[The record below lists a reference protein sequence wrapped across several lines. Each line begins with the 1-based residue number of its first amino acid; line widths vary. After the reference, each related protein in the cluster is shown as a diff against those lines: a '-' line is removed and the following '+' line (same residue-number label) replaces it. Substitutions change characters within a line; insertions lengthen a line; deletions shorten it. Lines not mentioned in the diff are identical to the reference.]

1 MVSIFI
7 TAISGSV
14 SFVSSLL
21 GIWLWIDGIKEKKK
35 RRTAITFVVIA
46 LISISITLISIS
58 TTKTN
63 IQGYQEYQE
72 DLAAQ
77 QAADDRSYKLAQEY
91 IKEGNMFE
99 AIRQLQNISSH
110 YELYEKSQE
119 LLSSSIIKY
128 KNSIL
133 EKTEELSK
141 TGKLEDAINVI
152 KTAQFLLPDDSNLD
166 LKLEKYT
173 NDLSKN
179 TVDEAI
185 KNAKSYE
192 NLQDYKSAILIIR
205 DAAKLYPNNQELK
218 LKLST
223 YESEYVNDILN
234 IASTYISQ
242 HKVDSAIDTLNDALS
257 VVPQEKELKERLYQ
271 YKNITVNLSTLTY
284 LKQSGFF
291 NDTDITVANDGSLI
305 SNGFVFYYSGAT
317 RTYAL
322 DGKYSA
328 IVGTYALIEE
338 CKNYNVRCVL
348 TIDVDGKEYILP
360 EVKAGVR
367 PVPFDIP
374 LLNAQNITFT
384 LYCDMDS
391 PKIVVG
397 NTILY
402 KTE

>member
-21 GIWLWIDGIKEKKK
+21 GIWLWIDSIKEKKK

-133 EKTEELSK
+133 EKAEELSK
-141 TGKLEDAINVI
+141 TGLG
-152 KTAQFLLPDDSNLD
+152 L
-166 LKLEKYT
+166 
-173 NDLSKN
+173 
-179 TVDEAI
+179 
-185 KNAKSYE
+185 
-192 NLQDYKSAILIIR
+192 
-205 DAAKLYPNNQELK
+205 
-218 LKLST
+218 
-223 YESEYVNDILN
+223 
-234 IASTYISQ
+234 
-242 HKVDSAIDTLNDALS
+242 
-257 VVPQEKELKERLYQ
+257 
-271 YKNITVNLSTLTY
+271 
-284 LKQSGFF
+284 
-291 NDTDITVANDGSLI
+291 
-305 SNGFVFYYSGAT
+305 
-317 RTYAL
+317 
-322 DGKYSA
+322 
-328 IVGTYALIEE
+328 
-338 CKNYNVRCVL
+338 
-348 TIDVDGKEYILP
+348 
-360 EVKAGVR
+360 
-367 PVPFDIP
+367 
-374 LLNAQNITFT
+374 
-384 LYCDMDS
+384 
-391 PKIVVG
+391 
-397 NTILY
+397 
-402 KTE
+402 